1 MSDPD
6 RPAREETVPEV
17 PAAEVP
23 APGVS
28 VLDQAAPARPTSAD
42 PTTARPAFKRLPP
55 RFGGRGP
62 VGGGPRERIEI
73 LVDADACPVKDE
85 IYKVAGRH
93 GIAVAVVAHGHIRV
107 PAEPLIRFVRVAEGF
122 NAADDWIAERARPG
136 LIVITTDV
144 PLAHR
149 ALGAGAAVVQPT
161 GRILDEASIG
171 MALATRDLMEDLR
184 SGGEQTGGARP
195 FSARDRSTFLSALD
209 TVIMWLKRAGHPVA

>member
-1 MSDPD
+1 MTDD
-6 RPAREETVPEV
+6 
-17 PAAEVP
+17 AA
-23 APGVS
+23 S
-28 VLDQAAPARPTSAD
+28 ARPTVAR
-42 PTTARPAFKRLPP
+42 PTFARPALRRP
-55 RFGGRGP
+55 GGRTPAGD
-62 VGGGPRERIEI
+62 GPRERIEL

-136 LIVITTDV
+136 LIVVTTDI

-149 ALGAGAAVVQPT
+149 ALAAGAAVVQPT

-184 SGGEQTGGARP
+184 SGGEQTGGPRP
-195 FSARDRSTFLSALD
+195 FSARDRSAFLSALD
-209 TVIMWLKRAGHPVA
+209 TMIMRLKRAGHPII